1 MNENELNTGLSG
13 NMTDFFADEE
23 GSEKGNHPLGVL
35 GTILLHVVAV
45 GLAIYSAYHGIHATS
60 TYRAAQGLGN
70 VSGIVGITVNE
81 LTVIGVYLAFFYSQI
96 IGKVQQYIAAT
107 TIGLGVIIMALG
119 IVGDS
124 QLQANVAVSP
134 WLQSYLMWLLPVS
147 PVIMAVLAGLTLASD
162 PRVLRRIK
170 AALNRN
176 QAAEKR
182 HVARMKAED
191 ARLAIAQSTANVQL
205 NTLQMTNQY
214 VLDAYRSPLVQEYVQ
229 RAAINVLP
237 DILRGAGVF
246 VPYGTVIEGQTVE
259 PLSDTPVA
267 QPAQPAPLP
276 HRSWLD
282 RALGRNKSVP
292 AAPATSVENPTHDAP
307 RHDTPTTAAVGQP
320 GQGDTPQPSA
330 DELAAMRQIVR
341 GMLRQELEAEGILSP
356 TSPVP
361 HPNGQ
366 EAKPSHP

>member
-1 MNENELNTGLSG
+1 MNGNELNTGLNG

-107 TIGLGVIIMALG
+107 TIAIGVIIMALG

-124 QLQANVAVSP
+124 QLQAHLEMSP

-170 AALNRN
+170 VALNRN

-191 ARLAIAQSTANVQL
+191 AHLAIAQSTANVQL

-246 VPYGTVIEGQTVE
+246 VPYGTVIEGQTIE
-259 PLSDTPVA
+259 PPPDTPIA

-282 RALGRNKSVP
+282 RVLGRNES
-292 AAPATSVENPTHDAP
+292 AAATSVENPIHNAP
-307 RHDTPTTAAVGQP
+307 RQDGAAAAVPEVTP
-320 GQGDTPQPSA
+320 GQGASPRLHPDDIA
-330 DELAAMRQIVR
+330 AIAVAMLAAQ
-341 GMLRQELEAEGILSP
+341 ATAP
-356 TSPVP
+356 APVP
-361 HPNGQ
+361 TAVHANGQ
-366 EAKPSHP
+366 EATGNGGTPRP